1 MTLTVNY
8 KSIIQKA
15 WNEYGHLSNISKIR
29 DISINVST
37 NNVFIIT
44 LENNKKIIAKISDY
58 GNFNHFLEDH
68 IIINSLSL
76 NLSEPFENF
85 LAKSLTKNGNLFT
98 FNYENK
104 NFKLWIVFYNPI
116 KIQKRPNKL
125 QSKYNIK
132 ILGSELAKFHLACK
146 DVSDTLPQNFKKTRD
161 DIKNLQKNLKNKNKH
176 QFSKKQNSLI
186 LSQCEIYLANYLFLK
201 EKAERSIPVFID
213 WNIGNF
219 SLRKDY
225 KFFSRWDYDWFRIGT
240 RILDFYFFSRV
251 CSYKGDKKDFSY
263 LPNTLNEDR
272 FIIFLKSY
280 HKIYPLKKNEI
291 LMLKEMYRFFI
302 LNYVIKDGKL
312 FFHSKLAERLVNE
325 SFEFYIPNIDT
336 SIQENKILD
345 SLGISF

>member
-1 MTLTVNY
+1 MTLRSTY
-8 KSIIQKA
+8 KIIIQKA
-15 WNEYGHLSNISKIR
+15 WNEYGHRSSISKIK

-58 GNFNHFLEDH
+58 GYFNHFLEDH

-85 LAKSLTKNGNLFT
+85 LAKSLTKNGSLFT

-104 NFKLWIVFYNPI
+104 NFKIWVVFYNPI
-116 KIQKRPNKL
+116 KIKKKPNKV
-125 QSKYNIK
+125 QTKNNIK
-132 ILGSELAKFHLACK
+132 ILGGELAKFHLACK
-146 DVSDTLPQNFKKTRD
+146 DVSNTLPQNFKKTRD
-161 DIKNLQKNLKNKNKH
+161 DIKKLQSDLKNKYKH
-176 QFSKKQNSLI
+176 EFSKKQNNLI
-186 LSQCEIYLANYLFLK
+186 LSQCEIYLENYLTLK
-201 EKAERSIPVFID
+201 EKTEPSIPVFID

-219 SLRKDY
+219 SLTKDY

-251 CSYKGDKKDFSY
+251 CSSKGDKTFFSY

-280 HKIYPLKKNEI
+280 HKVYPLNKSEV

-312 FFHSKLAERLVNE
+312 FFHSKLAKRLTEE
-325 SFEFYIPNIDT
+325 SFEFYIPIIEN
-336 SIQENKILD
+336 SFEENKILD
-345 SLGISF
+345 SLHI